1 MRTMGVQV
9 FRDKNNDARIVVTSA
24 RRYMGLIL
32 LYYKNKGIEEE

>member
-1 MRTMGVQV
+1 MEKQL
-9 FRDKNNDARIVVTSA
+9 FCNKKDDARRIVNSV